1 MCNACKASSVGKLKL
16 KMKKKHYKRRRRTRI
31 GAINTSGATAVLMT
45 GATATAGFLV
55 SQIASKKLLNKI
67 SFLTEIKFVKNI
79 AKAAVGALLAANS
92 KSAAVKAMGVGVIV
106 ESIHDLAVTDLDLG
120 KTLGISGFLPYGNVS
135 GVFPYSSVS
144 GKTPFDHVSNTYMKP
159 QPLIKVN

>member
-16 KMKKKHYKRRRRTRI
+16 KMKKKHYKRRRARV

-55 SQIASKKLLNKI
+55 SQIASKQLLNKLT
-67 SFLTEIKFVKNI
+67 FLTDIPFVKNI

-106 ESIHDLAVTDLDLG
+106 ESIHDLAVTDLKFG
-120 KTLGISGFLPYGNVS
+120 STLGISGFLPYGNVS

-144 GKTPFDHVSNTYMKP
+144 GKTPFDHVSNAYMKP